1 MVLRAD
7 WNFDIIIVARWG
19 RDAELMCQ
27 ALGKAGIP
35 SRIGASVGEVAGQ
48 ICERADTLIIVEE
61 VLDAASVQAL
71 ATALRGQPPWSDL
84 PIIVLTGGG
93 AASAASAQLAQ
104 NRQPLGNVALIE
116 RPVRAI
122 TLISYVQ
129 SALRARQKQY
139 EIRQH
144 LEELSQAEEKLRR
157 SHEKLETQVAER
169 TASLRRL
176 SARLLRAQDEER
188 RRIARELH
196 DSLGQYLA
204 GLAMQ
209 IEQLG
214 QGSNPEILDEA
225 RKTLEICIT
234 ETRTLSHLLHPPLL
248 DEVGLTSAM
257 KWYVEGFSK
266 RSGIKVQAE
275 IPAIPRLDKGIETMV
290 FRVLQE
296 SLTNIHR
303 HSGTKSAEVALECSD
318 DEMILAVKDHGRGMS
333 QQLIDGFHASGGAAG
348 GVGLAGMRERI
359 NETGGRFLIE
369 SGNHGTLVKVTIP
382 LRWDAKSE

>member
-1 MVLRAD
+1 MSVNAD
-7 WNFDIIIVARWG
+7 PALDIVIVGRWG

-27 ALGKAGIP
+27 TLGKAGIA
-35 SRIGASVGEVAGQ
+35 SRIGASAVEVASDIPG
-48 ICERADTLIIVEE
+48 RADILIVVEE
-61 VLDAASVQAL
+61 VLDAVSVEAV
-71 ATALRGQPPWSDL
+71 ATALSGQPPWSDL

-93 AASAASAQLAQ
+93 VASEASAQLARM
-104 NRQPLGNVALIE
+104 RQPLGNVTLVE

-122 TLISYVQ
+122 TLVSSVQ
-129 SALRARQKQY
+129 TAIRARQRQY
-139 EIRQH
+139 QIRQH

-157 SHEKLETQVAER
+157 SHEKLEYQVAER

-176 SARLLRAQDEER
+176 SARLLRSQDEER

-204 GLAMQ
+204 GLAML
-209 IEQLG
+209 IEQIG
-214 QGSNPEILDEA
+214 QGENTGFLAEA

-234 ETRTLSHLLHPPLL
+234 ETRTLSYLLHPPLL
-248 DEVGLTSAM
+248 DEVGLTSAI

-266 RSGIKVQAE
+266 RSGIKVQSE
-275 IPAIPRLDKGIETMV
+275 IPTIPRLDKSIETMV

-303 HSGTKSAEVALECSD
+303 HSGTRSAEVALQCSD
-318 DEMILAVKDHGRGMS
+318 GQMVLTVKDHGRGMS
-333 QQLIDGFHASGGAAG
+333 QEVIDGFQASGSAG

-359 NETGGRFLIE
+359 NETGGRLVIE
-369 SGNHGTLVKVTIP
+369 SGNQGTLVRVTIP
-382 LRWDAKSE
+382 LRPDAKLA